1 LIKPSISL
9 AFTLE
14 LGLLM
19 ATTVP
24 ILVDGGFYLK
34 RYKKQP
40 DGKQVAK
47 GLLTHCLKHI
57 HNQSENNDRH
67 ITEPERLYRIFFYD
81 CPPIT
86 KKLHHPITKKAV
98 DFKTSKTALNLY

>member
-1 LIKPSISL
+1 MRDV
-9 AFTLE
+9 A
-14 LGLLM
+14 
-19 ATTVP
+19 